1 MVQPS
6 VLLARAVAVMGEL
19 ALPAAVE
26 LLLPLEA
33 GVAHDVNEAASEG
46 ENDVK
51 KYGGWMD
58 GLKVTI
64 KYFSCIGA
72 KRVPSIYTGG
82 LLPTVMPAPED
93 LMPLPRRPSTF
104 TCPYIPSHN

>member
-33 GVAHDVNEAASEG
+33 GVAHGVNEAASEG
-46 ENDVK
+46 ENEVK
-51 KYGGWMD
+51 KFWGWLD
-58 GLKVTI
+58 GSEVTI
-64 KYFSCIGA
+64 KYCSCIGA
-72 KRVPSIYTGG
+72 KRGPSIYLGG
-82 LLPTVMPAPED
+82 LLPTVMPAS
-93 LMPLPRRPSTF
+93 RG
-104 TCPYIPSHN
+104 I

>member
-1 MVQPS
+1 
-6 VLLARAVAVMGEL
+6 MGKL

-46 ENDVK
+46 ENEVK
-51 KYGGWMD
+51 KYWGWRD
-58 GLKVTI
+58 GSEVTI
-64 KYFSCIGA
+64 KYCSCRRA
-72 KRVPSIYTGG
+72 KCGPHIYTGG

-93 LMPLPRRPSTF
+93 LMPLASEAIHLHTPIHTF
-104 TCPYIPSHN
+104 T